1 MNYQLVFSPRLN
13 ITPGDFVDAWN
24 EDDTTRTI
32 AQASLAPTSGRAY
45 NDPLLEAA
53 WLLVSTVGTGMLTN
67 ALYDLVKN
75 RVKNLLVKKGSKKH
89 VKITQLDQPDGTH
102 LLVIE
107 EDES

>member
-24 EDDTTRTI
+24 EDATTRTV

-53 WLLVSTVGTGMLTN
+53 WLLVSTVGTGVVTN
-67 ALYDLVKN
+67 ALSELI
-75 RVKNLLVKKGSKKH
+75 KNLLVKKGSKKH
-89 VKITQLDQPDGTH
+89 VKVTQRDQPDGTH